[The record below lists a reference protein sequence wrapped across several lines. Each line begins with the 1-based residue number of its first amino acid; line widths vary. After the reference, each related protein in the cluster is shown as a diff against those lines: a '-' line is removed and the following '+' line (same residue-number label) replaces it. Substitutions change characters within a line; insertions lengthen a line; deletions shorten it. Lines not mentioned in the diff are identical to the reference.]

1 MRFSAFSREM
11 RTKADYDR
19 LRQITAVCLS
29 LSLSVSICLRL
40 SAQDAALPPAGFG
53 SLRQDQIGVVLGTDQ
68 LQIRVI
74 PLDEQVIRMLAP
86 DSYRSLRDMAASR
99 AAEILRMAHSR
110 GFDSV
115 ATFMVTF
122 FALQPMA
129 RFSPDDLNI
138 SSQSSTYRPIGYVS
152 ITPRFS
158 ENIIE
163 QRGQAAAIYV
173 FEPGIAVLRPFTVSY
188 GSTSSDAWAQSLE
201 LINTE
206 RARVLSRAS
215 SSSARP

>member
-1 MRFSAFSREM
+1 MKRFSRFSDRQ
-11 RTKADYDR
+11 TAADRGR
-19 LRQITAVCLS
+19 LRQTACFSLLLS
-29 LSLSVSICLRL
+29 AVVCLRL
-40 SAQDAALPPAGFG
+40 SAQDPSLPPAGFG

-68 LQIRVI
+68 LRIRVI
-74 PLDEQVIRMLAP
+74 PLDEHVIRMLAP

-99 AAEILRMAHSR
+99 AAEIQRTAHQR

-122 FALQPMA
+122 FALEPMA

-138 SSQSSTYRPIGYVS
+138 TSQNATYRPIGYVP

-163 QRGQAAAIYV
+163 QRGQAAAIYM
-173 FEPGIAVLRPFTVSY
+173 FDPGIAVLRPFTIDY
-188 GSTSSDAWAQSLE
+188 GTASSSDAWSSALE
-201 LINTE
+201 LINAE
-206 RARVLSRAS
+206 RARVLARAS
-215 SSSARP
+215 SSPARP

>member
-1 MRFSAFSREM
+1 MKRFSRF
-11 RTKADYDR
+11 
-19 LRQITAVCLS
+19 S
-29 LSLSVSICLRL
+29 LSTLAVLAAACHPGPALSQTAAPAAA
-40 SAQDAALPPAGFG
+40 AQDPSLPPAGFG

-68 LQIRVI
+68 LRVRVI
-74 PLDEQVIRMLAP
+74 PLDEHVIRMLSP
-86 DSYRSLRDMAASR
+86 DSYRSLHDMATSR
-99 AAEILRMAHSR
+99 AAEIQRTAHAR

-115 ATFMVTF
+115 TTFMVTF
-122 FALQPMA
+122 FALEPMA
-129 RFSPDDLNI
+129 RFSADDVNI
-138 SSQSSTYRPIGYVS
+138 TSQNATYRPIGYVA

-163 QRGQAAAIYV
+163 QRGQAAAIYM

-188 GSTSSDAWAQSLE
+188 GPASSDAWSQALE

-206 RARVLSRAS
+206 RARVLARAS

>member
-1 MRFSAFSREM
+1 MRFSAFSADR
-11 RTKADYDR
+11 KADYDR

-29 LSLSVSICLRL
+29 LSLSVSICL
-40 SAQDAALPPAGFG
+40 AQDPSLPPAGFG

-68 LQIRVI
+68 LRIRVI
-74 PLDEQVIRMLAP
+74 PLDEHVIRMLSP

-99 AAEILRMAHSR
+99 AADIQRTAHQR

-115 ATFMVTF
+115 TTFMVTF
-122 FALQPMA
+122 FALEPGA
-129 RFSPDDLNI
+129 RFSPDDLAI
-138 SSQSSTYRPIGYVS
+138 TSQNSTFRPIGYVA

-173 FEPGIAVLRPFTVSY
+173 FEPGIAVLRSFTVSY
-188 GSTSSDAWAQSLE
+188 GTGSSDAWAQSLE
-201 LINTE
+201 LINSE
-206 RARVLSRAS
+206 RARVLARAS
-215 SSSARP
+215 SSAARP